1 MSKQKLH
8 STKKNFA
15 YNSILSL
22 SQVIFPLI
30 IFPYVARII
39 LPVGVGEVT
48 FVESICRYAILFS
61 GLGIPIY
68 GVREVAKCKNDFLKL
83 NRLFSEL
90 ILIHFIIT
98 LLVLLIYLVLL
109 FTVEK
114 LNQNLEFYYVGIL
127 MIFSNVFIVEWYFQG
142 IGQFKFITLRNLIV
156 RSILTILV
164 FFLVKNKQD
173 GIIYFFTIVLTSVL
187 NAVINFIYAKKTIKF
202 NFSFDWLSIKQ
213 HFSPLFFI
221 FSSIAFISIYTL
233 LDTIMLG
240 FLATEKAVGLYTTAL
255 KVSKVPMTFIGA
267 LGVVL
272 IPQLSEHYHNSNLT
286 EFNRLINKSINFV
299 ITFSLP
305 AILLLMGS
313 SNIIIMLFAGKNF
326 LDAAVVLKILSVLS
340 LLIGISN
347 VFGLQVLTPMAK
359 DKYLTYSVIF
369 GTAISLVLN
378 FILIPIYSE
387 VGAAIS
393 NVIAEIA
400 VTAATLFFAKKF
412 ISIKVDG
419 IFIIK
424 SMFISMPI
432 LLIPFLTA
440 YMTDNPILALILT
453 LAISLFYYLIVQI
466 KVLKND
472 LLIEIM
478 DILIQKRRNEK
489 V

>member
-1 MSKQKLH
+1 
-8 STKKNFA
+8 
-15 YNSILSL
+15 LSL
-22 SQVIFPLI
+22 SQVIFPLLL
-30 IFPYVARII
+30 FPYVARII
-39 LPVGVGEVT
+39 LPVGIGEVS

-68 GVREVAKCKNDFLKL
+68 GVREVAKCKNDHLKL

-90 ILIHFIIT
+90 IFIHFIIT
-98 LLVLLIYLVLL
+98 LFVLVVYLVLL
-109 FTVEK
+109 FTVGK
-114 LNQNLEFYYVGIL
+114 LNQNIEFYYIGVL
-127 MIFSNVFIVEWYFQG
+127 MIFSNIFIVEWYFQG
-142 IGQFKFITLRNLIV
+142 IGQFKFITLRNLII
-156 RSILTILV
+156 RSILTILF

-173 GIIYFFTIVLTSVL
+173 GIIYFSTIVLTSVL
-187 NAVINFIYAKKTIKF
+187 NAIVNFIYAKKTIKF
-202 NFSFDWLSIKQ
+202 DFSFNWLSLKK
-213 HFSPLFFI
+213 HFVPLFFI

-240 FLATEKAVGLYTTAL
+240 FLANEKAVGLYTTAL

-272 IPQLSEHYHNSNLT
+272 IPQLSEHFHNSNLI
-286 EFNRLINKSINFV
+286 EFNRLINKSVNFV
-299 ITFSLP
+299 ITFSIP

-313 SNIIIMLFAGKNF
+313 SNIIIVLFAGESF
-326 LDAAVVLKILSVLS
+326 SDASVVLKILSVLS

-359 DKYLTYSVIF
+359 DKYLTYSVVF
-369 GTAISLVLN
+369 GTVISLLLN
-378 FILIPIYSE
+378 FILIPIYNE

-400 VTAATLFFAKKF
+400 VTAATIFFATKF
-412 ISIKVDG
+412 ISIKLDSV
-419 IFIIK
+419 FIIK
-424 SMFISMPI
+424 TILVSIPI
-432 LLIPFLTA
+432 LIIPFLIK
-440 YMTDNPILALILT
+440 YVTDNPI
-453 LAISLFYYLIVQI
+453 ISLVSTFCIALFYYMFMQV

-478 DILIQKRRNEK
+478 NVIIQKKRNER